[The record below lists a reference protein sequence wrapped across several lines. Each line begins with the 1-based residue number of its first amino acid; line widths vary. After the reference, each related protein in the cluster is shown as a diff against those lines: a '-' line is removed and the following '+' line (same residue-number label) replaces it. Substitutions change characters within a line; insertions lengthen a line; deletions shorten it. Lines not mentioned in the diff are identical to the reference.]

1 MIAKII
7 ISIYL
12 LLWLVG
18 IVLLLPQLI
27 IDNRIT
33 NILCIIGNIVL
44 LLISIVTFFLVLV
57 MSFCKLWGC

>member
-1 MIAKII
+1 MIVKII

-12 LLWLVG
+12 LSWLIG

-33 NILCIIGNIVL
+33 NILCTIGNIVL
-44 LLISIVTFFLVLV
+44 LVIGIVTLFFVLEV
-57 MSFCKLWGC
+57 SFCKLWSC

>member
-18 IVLLLPQLI
+18 VVLLLTQLI

-33 NILCIIGNIVL
+33 DILCIIGNIVL
-44 LLISIVTFFLVLV
+44 LVISIVTLFLVLG